1 MKLFPL
7 IATPCYGN
15 VLCLNYVSSILRL
28 RSVFWQLGIE
38 HEFYLRGNES
48 AITRARNSCV
58 DYFRAGPWSH
68 LFFIDADIG
77 FEPAAAVRLLYAKR
91 DVVAGIYQL
100 KHEHAGFPFDIAT
113 LGPVDGQGFAEVREA
128 PTGFMCIAGDVFTRM
143 HRCGISRHEF
153 FDNMIA
159 DDEYLTE
166 DFAFC
171 RRWRALGG
179 AVHVDTKCALSHQG
193 TKLYTGTPEWPSPPT
208 TIS

>member
-1 MKLFPL
+1 MAQRRMGTRQQAHAAVQPRVQCACEAQAERPGLEVSAGRQVKLFPL

-15 VLCLNYVSSILRL
+15 VLCLNYLSS
-28 RSVFWQLGIE
+28 V
-38 HEFYLRGNES
+38 
-48 AITRARNSCV
+48 
-58 DYFRAGPWSH
+58 
-68 LFFIDADIG
+68 
-77 FEPAAAVRLLYAKR
+77 VRLLYAKR

-100 KHEHAGFPFDIAT
+100 KHEYAGFPFDIAT

-193 TKLYTGTPEWPSPPT
+193 TKLYTGTPEWPSSPT